1 MLIEQLITPERTLS
15 GVPGGS
21 KKRLLETISDFV
33 SQLHP
38 ETDSED
44 IFDALIERERL
55 GSTGIGDG
63 VAIPHCR
70 LKNCDKAIGIL
81 FRLDQPI
88 DFDAIDK
95 QPVDLIFALIVPDD
109 AVDEHLKALQTIAEH
124 FSQPGYRQ
132 HLRQAETDEAL
143 YLAAIGA

>member
-1 MLIEQLITPERTLS
+1 MLIENLITPERTLT

-38 ETDSED
+38 ETDAED
-44 IFDALIERERL
+44 IFDCLIERERL

-70 LKNCDKAIGIL
+70 LESCEEPIGLL
-81 FRLDQPI
+81 FCLDVPI
-88 DFDAIDK
+88 NFDAIDS
-95 QPVDLIFALIVPDD
+95 QPVDLIFALLVPKD
-109 AVDEHLKALQTIAEH
+109 AVDEHLKALQAIAER
-124 FSQPGYRQ
+124 FSNSDYRDK
-132 HLRQAETDEAL
+132 LRQSETDEEL
-143 YLAAIGA
+143 YLAATSP